1 MRVNPFPFFL
11 HAAKSVVLVPTVAV
25 ALAARFCQ
33 QVSIGGFVPSQ
44 AYQQVELH
52 DAALDPEASWCCC
65 NGASDHA
72 GSWAGGK
79 DAEVLHRMVGGP
91 LTVPGSPL
99 LISGWVCREPP
110 AAGLIKVLCHLTM
123 RVG

>member
-44 AYQQVELH
+44 AYQQVELQ
-52 DAALDPEASWCCC
+52 AALDQVARWCCC

-72 GSWAGGK
+72 GSWTGGK
-79 DAEVLHRMVGGP
+79 RAEVLHTMVGGP
-91 LTVPGSPL
+91 LTVPGSHL
-99 LISGWVCREPP
+99 LISGGVCREPP
-110 AAGLIKVLCHLTM
+110 AAGLIKLLCHLTM
-123 RVG
+123 RAG